1 MAAGSNSPASGPIQ
15 PWSEQPAGAGTSPGV
30 PPPPP
35 SPPARRS
42 RMWAVAVGVVAV
54 VVIVAALALGG
65 VFSPSKS
72 STPADPTYSQ
82 AVAAAN
88 GVASGTSGGSWD
100 LVLGAGI
107 MTTSIASEN
116 VGSSSGCNITFFQGV
131 TGTLTIPAAPSELT
145 NGQASGWVFLY
156 RNAAE
161 TYLAISVLNGQAS
174 AIGTIAAKQTC
185 TSIFNYFT
193 VVPSSVIDSSVVASD
208 VAGYAGAFLAAHP
221 DANATFT
228 LIGGASVFGVVNIGP
243 EWAVNYTSCPVNPAS
258 GETGASFNAPLNAT
272 TGAIIFEHSLSS
284 VKCKSA
290 TDLGLFRTIAPLSLP
305 GPASELATVPRRP

>member
-1 MAAGSNSPASGPIQ
+1 
-15 PWSEQPAGAGTSPGV
+15 
-30 PPPPP
+30 
-35 SPPARRS
+35 
-42 RMWAVAVGVVAV
+42 MWAVAAGVVAV

-72 STPADPTYSQ
+72 STPTDPTYSQ
-82 AVAAAN
+82 AVAQAN

-116 VGSSSGCNITFFQGV
+116 IGSSNGCNITFFQGE

-145 NGQASGWVFLY
+145 NGQASGWLFLY
-156 RNAAE
+156 RDAAE

-174 AIGTIAAKQTC
+174 AIGTIATKQTC
-185 TSIFNYFT
+185 TSIFNYLN
-193 VVPSSVIDSSVVASD
+193 VVPSNVIDSSAVASD

-228 LIGGASVFGVVNIGP
+228 LIGGLSVFGIVRGP
-243 EWAVNYTSCPVNPAS
+243 EWAVNYTSCPVNAAS
-258 GETGASFNAPLNAT
+258 GATGGSFNATLNAT
-272 TGAIIFEHSLSS
+272 TGAIMFQQSQSSFE
-284 VKCKSA
+284 CKSG
-290 TDLGLFRTIAPLSLP
+290 TGIGLFHVVAPLSLQ
-305 GPASELATVPRRP
+305 GRAFETAAVVRRP